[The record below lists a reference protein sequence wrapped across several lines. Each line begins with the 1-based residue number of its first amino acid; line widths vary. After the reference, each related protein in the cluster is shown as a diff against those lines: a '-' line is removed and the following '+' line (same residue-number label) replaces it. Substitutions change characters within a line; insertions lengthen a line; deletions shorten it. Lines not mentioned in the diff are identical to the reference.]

1 MKKFYQ
7 TTALAAGMLCMF
19 GGTSA
24 FAGSTSDMETIKHQ
38 VQELLSQNQ
47 QLTRRIAEMEE
58 GMKTQGAKLAEVNKK
73 VPLQAEL
80 DEGQDTSNM
89 ISKYVSFGGAI
100 EVEGGWSEGF
110 DGASSSSIDL
120 ATAEFAFEAQVSDW
134 ATGVMAIEWDGDEDK
149 INIDEAFIFIGN
161 TDEVPVF
168 LQAGRYI
175 VPFGIYEG
183 NTISDPLT
191 KEAFETKEDAVLV
204 GFESSGFYA
213 NAYAF
218 NGETNEG
225 GGDDTIEHFGG
236 NVGYRLHNDDMA
248 FGASVDLISSVFDA
262 DGLTDGFPD
271 SMESDYASGLAAHAI
286 FGMAGFGVIAE
297 YITALDEVDGVE
309 PKAWQIEGFYETEIG
324 GRGVIFGLSYSE
336 TDDLGGVLP
345 ESRIAAVVGVGL
357 LEEVGLTFEYTHDED
372 YDVSDGGTGESAD
385 AFTAQLAY
393 EF

>member
-1 MKKFYQ
+1 MKKIYQ
-7 TTALAAGMLCMF
+7 TTALTAGMLCML

-24 FAGSTSDMETIKHQ
+24 IAGGASDMETIKLQ
-38 VQELLSQNQ
+38 MQELIIQNQ
-47 QLTRRIAEMEE
+47 QLTKRIAGMEQELRIQDAKITE
-58 GMKTQGAKLAEVNKK
+58 GAENVA
-73 VPLQAEL
+73 LQAEL
-80 DEGQDTSNM
+80 DEGQDTSSM

-100 EVEGGWSEGF
+100 EVETGWSEDF
-110 DGASSSSIDL
+110 DGVSSSSIDL

-134 ATGVMAIEWDGDEDK
+134 AKGVMAIEWDGDDDK
-149 INIDEAFIFIGN
+149 LSIDEAFIFIGN

-168 LQAGRYI
+168 LQAGRYV

-191 KEAFETKEDAVLV
+191 KEVFETKEDAILL

-213 NAYAF
+213 NAYVF

-225 GGDDTIEHFGG
+225 GGNDTVEHFGG
-236 NVGYRLHNDDMA
+236 NLGYRLNNGDMA
-248 FGASVDLISSVFDA
+248 FGTSVDLISSVFDS

-271 SMESDYASGLAAHAI
+271 SMESDYTTGLAVHAI
-286 FGMAGFGVIAE
+286 FGLAGFGIIGE
-297 YITALDEVDGVE
+297 YITALDEVEGIE
-309 PKAWQIEGFYETEIG
+309 PKAWQVEGFYEMDIAG
-324 GRGVIFGLSYSE
+324 KGVIFSLGYSG
-336 TDDLGGVLP
+336 TNDLGGFLP

-357 LEEVGLTFEYTHDED
+357 LDELGLTFEYTHDED
-372 YDVSDGGTGESAD
+372 YDVNDGGSGESAD